1 MSMFKYR
8 IAKLLI
14 AVAVVGAIAVVG
26 MHRSGDHLVVNQPE
40 QSDLIVVLAG
50 DHDDLRYWHGLGC
63 FVKVMAIGCW
73 WTLRAI

>member
-26 MHRSGDHLVVNQPE
+26 CTGR
-40 QSDLIVVLAG
+40 AT
-50 DHDDLRYWHGLGC
+50 
-63 FVKVMAIGCW
+63 
-73 WTLRAI
+73 TLS